1 MKKKVLIAMCAIGC
15 SFLVACGEK
24 ETESQTQT
32 DAPVVQSEENDADAP
47 AETAA
52 SEKDFDG
59 GSYSD
64 TGDGAFL
71 LVNASGNTENGNVIV
86 VYVSADTALEQ
97 IGYETSGMNGGAL
110 SYIYIDGM
118 LSTKEQLGD
127 SQGSLDL
134 SGDSLSAGT
143 HTVEVVQYEDDSE
156 ENAVT
161 VYKSASY
168 EVKEK

>member
-1 MKKKVLIAMCAIGC
+1 MKKKLLIAMCIIGC
-15 SFLVACGEK
+15 SFLTACGGNN
-24 ETESQTQT
+24 SDNQTKT
-32 DAPVVQSEENDADAP
+32 DAPAIQNEESKTNTPD
-47 AETAA
+47 ECAA

-64 TGDGAFL
+64 TGDGTFL

-86 VYVSADTALEQ
+86 VYVSADTTLEQ

-110 SYIYIDGM
+110 SYLYIDGM

-134 SGDSLSAGT
+134 SGDFLSSGT